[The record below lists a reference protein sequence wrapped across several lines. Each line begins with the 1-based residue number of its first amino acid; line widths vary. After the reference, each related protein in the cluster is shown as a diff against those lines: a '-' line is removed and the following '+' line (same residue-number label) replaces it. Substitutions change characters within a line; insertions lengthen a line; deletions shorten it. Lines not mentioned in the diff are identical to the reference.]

1 MEVQDLAVA
10 TQQEDEVG
18 AGGGVEQDVVVVPP
32 AAAQPPL
39 GAAPGMVGALTVVI
53 ALEGQWRGA
62 AEAVVGL
69 PLDFA
74 ALAGEDRVGDAQVG
88 RLDRRRWRTDGGTR
102 KLGQAAGAAATGG
115 W

>member
-1 MEVQDLAVA
+1 M
-10 TQQEDEVG
+10 
-18 AGGGVEQDVVVVPP
+18 PP
-32 AAAQPPL
+32 AAAQAAL
-39 GAAPGMVGALTVVI
+39 GATLAMVGALAVVV
-53 ALEGQWRGA
+53 ALEGQERSA
-62 AEAVVGL
+62 AEAVVGF

-88 RLDRRRWRTDGGTR
+88 RLDLRRWRTDGGTR

>member
-1 MEVQDLAVA
+1 M
-10 TQQEDEVG
+10 
-18 AGGGVEQDVVVVPP
+18 PP
-32 AAAQPPL
+32 AAAHAAL
-39 GAAPGMVGALTVVI
+39 GSALGMVGALAVVI

-62 AEAVVGL
+62 AEAVVGF

-74 ALAGEDRVGDAQVG
+74 ALAGEDRVGEAQVG
-88 RLDRRRWRTDGGTR
+88 CLDRRRWRTDGGTR